1 MQTLESNLH
10 DINSI
15 TLERPPCIVMAL
27 KDGFNARLLKVEFP
41 GFRQKKTRKRKASVN
56 PD

>member
-1 MQTLESNLH
+1 MQTLESNLQ

-15 TLERPPCIVMAL
+15 TLERPPCFVMAL

-56 PD
+56 TD